1 MCTYNIH
8 IDDNKASLLQTKF
21 KDRESVEKW
30 MQQQIDVLV
39 KQQVALINAK
49 AKKQVTRSYKHDALC
64 GMLSSDESYK
74 ELRDEYVSE
83 KYGV

>member
-8 IDDNKASLLQTKF
+8 IDDNKASVLQTRF
-21 KDRESVEKW
+21 KDQQSVEQW
-30 MQQQIDVLV
+30 MQQQIDILV
-39 KQQVALINAK
+39 KQQLASINAK
-49 AKKQVTRSYKHDALC
+49 AKRPATRPYRHDALC
-64 GMLSSDESYK
+64 GMLSTDASYK

>member
-30 MQQQIDVLV
+30 MQQQIDMLV
-39 KQQVALINAK
+39 KQQVALISAK
-49 AKKQVTRSYKHDALC
+49 ANKRTTRSYKHELLC
-64 GMLSSDESYK
+64 GMLSTDVSYE
-74 ELRDEYVSE
+74 ELRDEYISE